1 MWRVSRR
8 MLRHHRLAF
17 IGAFVAILFG
27 VALVQACAG
36 LAETGIRAAATP
48 QRYAA
53 APVVVVGD
61 RGIQIAPPGDGEYNT
76 KTVSVGQPVPVPP
89 DVAGRLSTVAGVARA
104 VEVVT
109 VPAAVIR
116 GRDVVL
122 PSAVALDWRTAELA
136 PYRIVAGTEP
146 EPGGVVVDERTAD
159 ELGVQPGSQI
169 TLQARGVTR
178 DFTVAGLAGGADGA
192 MAPVFFSGADLAAF
206 VGPAPITAVGVLLA
220 EGADP
225 ERVADDV
232 RTALKGTPVEVLTGD
247 DRGRAES
254 AQVVVGA
261 SDLVALGS
269 VIGAMA
275 AMIVMFLVTA
285 MTGVLLQNRR
295 GELALLRALG
305 AAPQQVR
312 RLLLGETLTV
322 AIVAGILGCLIGSA
336 LGRWLL
342 RALTGLG
349 FAPAQIE
356 YRQSWIT
363 VLIALG
369 IGVVTAAVAALV
381 GARRIVRS
389 APLHDLADTAV
400 PRRWFSWPR
409 LLIALLSAGGGVTLM
424 IVTMTVMEG
433 QFIAATAGPTFLL
446 WAVTVALLGPPL
458 AQGVLRLVGP
468 AARAVAGFAGRMAV
482 RNAKASPVRFAAVVT
497 PIMLASSFILSNYY
511 LQTTVDDSTIR
522 AHARSTVADFVLT
535 SATAATTSGLAD
547 RVRAVTDVRG
557 AAETVN
563 TVGWV
568 REPQDKSQQ
577 DDGYIVTGIEG
588 AHAAAVMA
596 PPSAGSLTAL
606 QGSTVALTE
615 RHADRLGLHLGGTL
629 RLTMDDGA
637 DLSLQV
643 VALFEAAAGADSIL
657 LPVDV
662 AAAHTL
668 TGRPDTILVAAA
680 PDADKD
686 ALERKLREVTAAEP
700 GVVVADRSALTA
712 QLEEQLRRG
721 SAVNYLLLGLIAAY
735 TVIAVVNTLATETL
749 RRRREFALQRLVGA
763 DGRNVLLMVA
773 VEAVLA
779 TTVGLVLGTVVSLTT
794 LVPLSRAMTG
804 SLMPTGPVL
813 TAAAVVAGALVL
825 TVVTALSAG
834 RSAVAGRPVDDLA
847 AD

>member
-1 MWRVSRR
+1 MWRISQR

-17 IGAFVAILFG
+17 IGSFVAILFG
-27 VALVQACAG
+27 VILVQACAG
-36 LAETGIRAAATP
+36 LAETGIRAAASP

-61 RGIQIAPPGDGEYNT
+61 RGIRIAAPGGNEYD
-76 KTVSVGQPVPVPP
+76 TVSLGQPVQVPP
-89 DVAGRLSTVAGVARA
+89 DVAGRLSRVAGVARA

-109 VPAAVIR
+109 GPIAVIR
-116 GRDVVL
+116 GSEVVL

-136 PYRIVAGTEP
+136 PYHIAAGTEP
-146 EPGGVVVDERTAD
+146 RPGGVVIDKRTAD
-159 ELGVQPGSQI
+159 ELGARPGSPI
-169 TLQARGVTR
+169 TLQSRGVTR
-178 DFTVAGLAGGADGA
+178 GFTVAGLAGGTDGA
-192 MAPVFFSGADLAAF
+192 EAPVFFTGDDLTSF
-206 VGPAPITAVGVLLA
+206 VGPAPVTAVGVLLT
-220 EGADP
+220 EGAAP
-225 ERVADDV
+225 ERVADDI
-232 RTALKGTPVEVLTGD
+232 RTALKGTAVEVLTGD
-247 DRGRAES
+247 DRGGAES
-254 AQVVVGA
+254 TQVVADA

-285 MTGVLLQNRR
+285 MTGVSLQNRR
-295 GELALLRALG
+295 RELAVLRAVG

-312 RLLLGETLTV
+312 SLLLSETLTV
-322 AIVAGILGCLIGSA
+322 ATAAGILGCLIGSL

-363 VLIALG
+363 VLISLG
-369 IGVVTAAVAALV
+369 IGTVTATVAALV
-381 GARRIVRS
+381 GTRRIVRS

-400 PRRWFSWPR
+400 PRRWLSWPR
-409 LLIALLSAGGGVTLM
+409 LLVALLFAAGGVALM
-424 IVTMTVMEG
+424 IVTMSVMEG
-433 QFIAATAGPTFLL
+433 EFIAATAGPTFLL

-468 AARAVAGFAGRMAV
+468 AARAMAGFAGRMAV

-522 AHARSTVADFVLT
+522 SHARSTVADFVLT

-547 RVRAVTDVRG
+547 RVRAVTGVRG
-557 AAETVN
+557 AAEAVN
-563 TVGWV
+563 TVGFV
-568 REPQDKSQQ
+568 REPRDSSQQ

-588 AHAAAVMA
+588 AHAAAVMT

-606 QGSTVALTE
+606 RGSTVALTE

-637 DLSLQV
+637 DLTLQV
-643 VALFEAAAGADSIL
+643 VALFQAAPGADSIL

-662 AAAHTL
+662 AAAHTPSR
-668 TGRPDTILVAAA
+668 RPDTILVRAA

-686 ALERKLREVTAAEP
+686 ALARNLRDVTAAEP

-763 DGRNVLLMVA
+763 DRRNVLLMVG

-779 TTVGLVLGTVVSLTT
+779 TTVGLVLGTLVSLTT
-794 LVPLSRAMTG
+794 LIPLSRALTG
-804 SLMPTGPVL
+804 SLLPTGPVL
-813 TAAAVVAGALVL
+813 TTAAVVAGAFALSVA
-825 TVVTALSAG
+825 TALTAG
-834 RSAVAGRPVDDLA
+834 RAAVAGRPVDDLA
-847 AD
+847 TE